1 MNKIKSFKRYIVD
14 VTIMSGLFAL
24 LKLFW
29 DELEILFDGGIQE
42 SISDSIIAII
52 LVYILWQKIIKWIEV
67 KNEVDL

>member
-42 SISDSIIAII
+42 SISDSIIAIV
-52 LVYILWQKIIKWIEV
+52 LVYILWQKIIKWIEI
-67 KNEVDL
+67 KSEVDQ